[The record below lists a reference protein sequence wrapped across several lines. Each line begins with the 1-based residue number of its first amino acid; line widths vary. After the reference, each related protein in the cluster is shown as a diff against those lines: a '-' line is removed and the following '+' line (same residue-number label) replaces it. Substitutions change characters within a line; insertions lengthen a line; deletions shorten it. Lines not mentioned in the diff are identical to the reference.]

1 MSGYLFSSLPL
12 WPLLLYSLKILSDIL
27 KVDAVFVSIIVV
39 FLLMVLYLGDNLLAI
54 STLLTYYYFPLS
66 FISVKSDDGMI
77 RR

>member
-12 WPLLLYSLKILSDIL
+12 WPLLLFSLKILSDIL

-66 FISVKSDDGMI
+66 FISVKPDDGMV

>member
-12 WPLLLYSLKILSDIL
+12 WPLLLFSLKILSDIL

-39 FLLMVLYLGDNLLAI
+39 LLLMVLYLGDNLLAI

>member
-12 WPLLLYSLKILSDIL
+12 WPLLLFSLKILSDIL

-39 FLLMVLYLGDNLLAI
+39 LLLMVLYLGDNLLAI

-66 FISVKSDDGMI
+66 FISVKSDDRMI

>member
-12 WPLLLYSLKILSDIL
+12 WPLLLFSLKILSDIL

-66 FISVKSDDGMI
+66 FISVKSDDGMV

>member
-27 KVDAVFVSIIVV
+27 KGDAVFVSILVV

-54 STLLTYYYFPLS
+54 CTLLTYYYFPLF
-66 FISVKSDDGMI
+66 FISVK
-77 RR
+77 

>member
-12 WPLLLYSLKILSDIL
+12 WPLLLFSLKILSDIL

-66 FISVKSDDGMI
+66 FISVKSDDRMI

>member
-1 MSGYLFSSLPL
+1 MSCYLFSSLPL

-54 STLLTYYYFPLS
+54 STLLTYYYFPLF

>member
-66 FISVKSDDGMI
+66 FISVKSDDGMV

>member
-1 MSGYLFSSLPL
+1 MSGSLFSSLPL

>member
-54 STLLTYYYFPLS
+54 STLLTYYHFPLS